1 MRDYFINEG
10 NKIGYTPTAFDA
22 NLNLQAKKLTAS
34 AAIEKGQLV
43 KISGDM
49 TVAPATALT
58 DAVIGVA
65 MFDYKSGDEV
75 VVETEGLVYLTAG
88 GTITAGD
95 FVGAAADGK
104 CAKVTSASTDRH
116 VGIAISSAVA
126 NGACIVKLSL

>member
-10 NKIGYTPTAFDA
+10 NKIGYTPTTFDA

-95 FVGAAADGK
+95 YVGPAANGK
-104 CAKVTSASTDRH
+104 CAKCANATDRH

-126 NGACIVKLSL
+126 DGACIVKLSL

>member
-1 MRDYFINEG
+1 MTNYFINEG
-10 NKIGYTPTAFDA
+10 NKIGYVDTKFDA
-22 NLNLQAKKLTAS
+22 DMNLQAKKLTAS

-49 TVAPATALT
+49 TVAPAAAT

-95 FVGAAADGK
+95 YVGPAANGK
-104 CAKVTSASTDRH
+104 CAKCANATDRH
-116 VGIAISSAVA
+116 AGIAISSAVA
-126 NGACIVKLSL
+126 DGACIVKLSL

>member
-10 NKIGYTPTAFDA
+10 NKIGYVDTKFDTG
-22 NLNLQAKKLTAS
+22 LNLQSKKLTAS
-34 AAIEKGQLV
+34 AAIVKGQLV

-49 TVAPATALT
+49 TVAPATAGA

-65 MFDYKSGDEV
+65 MFDCESGGEV

-88 GTITAGD
+88 GAITAGAY
-95 FVGAAADGK
+95 VGATTGGK
-104 CAKVTSASTDRH
+104 CATAGNTDRH

-126 NGACIVKLSL
+126 DGACIVKLSL

>member
-1 MRDYFINEG
+1 MTNYFINEG
-10 NKIGYTPTAFDA
+10 NKIGYVDTKFDA
-22 NLNLQAKKLTAS
+22 GLNLQAKKITAS

-49 TVAPATALT
+49 TVAPTAAAT

-95 FVGAAADGK
+95 YVGPAANGK
-104 CAKVTSASTDRH
+104 CAKCANATDRH

-126 NGACIVKLSL
+126 DGACIVKLSL

>member
-1 MRDYFINEG
+1 MTNYFINEG
-10 NKIGYTPTAFDA
+10 NKIGYVDTKFDTG
-22 NLNLQAKKLTAS
+22 LNLQAKKLTAS
-34 AAIEKGQLV
+34 AAIEKGQLL

-49 TVAPATALT
+49 TVAPATAGA

-88 GTITAGD
+88 GTVTAGD
-95 FVGAAADGK
+95 YVGATTGGK
-104 CAKVTSASTDRH
+104 CAKCANTTDRH

-126 NGACIVKLSL
+126 DGACIVKLSL